1 MVAHC
6 GPVQCSMT
14 IPPLIN
20 QTTNPNLATSPI
32 HQLPLNPT
40 ASHSIIPIMPIPS
53 PETPLRIAFW
63 SLLVLI
69 GLLTFTIPLNT
80 SQAQTLQTTSGVYII
95 QLDRAID
102 PVSERY
108 LVRELQEAQGRYA
121 LVVIVL
127 DTPGGLL
134 DSTRGMVNAMLESR
148 VPTAVYVSPSGAH
161 AASAGTF
168 IGAAA
173 NILAMAPVTEIGA
186 AAVVGGQGEELGETL
201 QVKANEDAAALLR
214 GIAEKRGR
222 NVEALEATVFEAKA
236 YSAEEAVKIGIAD
249 VVAKNLD
256 ELLHWAEGR
265 SVETAAGTIELQA
278 LLDSTI
284 RNSQYS
290 VWERFLGVIANP
302 NLAFLLISLGSLA
315 LIVELWNFG
324 TFIPGTIGVVLLIL
338 GFAGVGQLP
347 FQWAGVVL
355 IVIAVALLA
364 AEIFVTPGFGFFG
377 IAGVIALI
385 LGGLFLFPFPSIDAP
400 ELPGGQ
406 IQVSKWLL
414 GGIGAVVLAFVI
426 WMIWELRKVS
436 RPESYIPTGSSSL
449 VIGTTAPVTKSLN
462 PEGEVYAAG
471 EHWSAHTPDRTHV
484 EAGRSVKITKI
495 EGVTLI
501 VEPHQHTRRT
511 LTAANAITANNLNRA
526 PFLKSCKYPVQ
537 SKYETEHTTF

>member
-1 MVAHC
+1 MPGADVGLRRSPHPPPSPKPTPSRNIFHMPTQHSKPNQLTRLTIATALILL
-6 GPVQCSMT
+6 GILALT
-14 IPPLIN
+14 IP
-20 QTTNPNLATSPI
+20 QKTTDAQSLT
-32 HQLPLNPT
+32 T
-40 ASHSIIPIMPIPS
+40 A
-53 PETPLRIAFW
+53 R
-63 SLLVLI
+63 
-69 GLLTFTIPLNT
+69 
-80 SQAQTLQTTSGVYII
+80 GVSII

-108 LVRELQEAQGRYA
+108 LIRELEQARGQFA
-121 LVVIVL
+121 LVVIIL

-134 DSTRGMVNAMLESR
+134 DSTRVMVNAILEAR
-148 VPTAVYVSPSGAH
+148 VPVAVYIAPSGAH

-168 IGAAA
+168 IAAAA

-222 NVEALEATVFEAKA
+222 NIQALEATVFEAKA
-236 YSAEEAVKIGIAD
+236 YSAEEALDIGIAD
-249 VVAKNLD
+249 VIAQDLD
-256 ELLHWAEGR
+256 QLLQWAEGR
-265 SVETAAGTIELQA
+265 TVETAAGSITLQN
-278 LLDSTI
+278 LL
-284 RNSQYS
+284 NSRIDEQQYTL
-290 VWERFLGVIANP
+290 WDRFLGAIANP

-355 IVIAVALLA
+355 ITLAMALLA

-406 IQVSKWLL
+406 IQVSRWLL
-414 GGIGAVVLAFVI
+414 LAVAILALLFVI
-426 WMIWELRKVS
+426 WLIRQLRFAAQ
-436 RPESYIPTGSSSL
+436 PDSYIPTGSSSL
-449 VIGTTAPVTKSLN
+449 LIGTTARVTKTLD
-462 PEGEVYAAG
+462 PQGEVYAAG
-471 EHWSAHTPDRTHV
+471 EHWTAQTQDNTTIQT
-484 EAGRSVKITKI
+484 GKTVKITQI
-495 EGVTLI
+495 QGITLI
-501 VEPHQHTRRT
+501 VQPH
-511 LTAANAITANNLNRA
+511 NN
-526 PFLKSCKYPVQ
+526 
-537 SKYETEHTTF
+537 

>member
-1 MVAHC
+1 MK
-6 GPVQCSMT
+6 
-14 IPPLIN
+14 
-20 QTTNPNLATSPI
+20 
-32 HQLPLNPT
+32 
-40 ASHSIIPIMPIPS
+40 SHKSQFK
-53 PETPLRIAFW
+53 PLRIAAW
-63 SLLVLI
+63 TLI
-69 GLLTFTIPLNT
+69 LLTGAAILFASTQ
-80 SQAQTLQTTSGVYII
+80 SSDAQTLQTSSGVYII

-108 LVRELQEAQGRYA
+108 LVRELRQAQGRYA
-121 LVVIVL
+121 LVVIVI

-186 AAVVGGQGEELGETL
+186 AAVVGGQGEQLGETL

-214 GIAEKRGR
+214 GIAERRGR
-222 NVEALEATVFEAKA
+222 NVEALAATVFEAKA
-236 YSAEEAVKIGIAD
+236 YSAEEAVEIGIAD
-249 VVAKNLD
+249 VVANNLD

-265 SVETAAGTIELQA
+265 TVETAAGPIELRY
-278 LLDSTI
+278 LSESTI
-284 RNSQYS
+284 QNSQYS

-302 NLAFLLISLGSLA
+302 NLAFLLISLGTLA

-324 TFIPGTIGVVLLIL
+324 TFIPGTIGLVLLIL
-338 GFAGVGQLP
+338 GFAGIGQLP

-385 LGGLFLFPFPSIDAP
+385 LGGLFLFPFPSIDTP

-406 IQVSKWLL
+406 IQVSRWLI
-414 GGIGAVVLAFVI
+414 GGIGVVVLAFVI

-436 RPESYIPTGSSSL
+436 RPGSYIPTGSSSL
-449 VIGTTAPVTKSLN
+449 VIGTTAPVTKPLD

-471 EHWSAHTPDRTHV
+471 EHWSAQTTDRTHV
-484 EAGRSVKITKI
+484 EAGQTVKITRI

-501 VEPHQHTRRT
+501 VEPRQQ
-511 LTAANAITANNLNRA
+511 NDE
-526 PFLKSCKYPVQ
+526 P
-537 SKYETEHTTF
+537 